1 MYKASVP
8 NISTCTDVVGC
19 NEQVLVPTS
28 SQLELP
34 YTYTLAE
41 RYTFNMSFIQKAALF
56 YSRFNLLASP
66 NYNLP
71 LYMSFPWWSLLF
83 TRMGRCSRFQCLLV
97 VFEVQDFV

>member
-1 MYKASVP
+1 MHSICGNYDSVCGNFLVIITSFNMYEASVS

-41 RYTFNMSFIQKAALF
+41 RYPFNMVSYK
-56 YSRFNLLASP
+56 RLL
-66 NYNLP
+66 
-71 LYMSFPWWSLLF
+71 
-83 TRMGRCSRFQCLLV
+83 CSTLILIC
-97 VFEVQDFV
+97 